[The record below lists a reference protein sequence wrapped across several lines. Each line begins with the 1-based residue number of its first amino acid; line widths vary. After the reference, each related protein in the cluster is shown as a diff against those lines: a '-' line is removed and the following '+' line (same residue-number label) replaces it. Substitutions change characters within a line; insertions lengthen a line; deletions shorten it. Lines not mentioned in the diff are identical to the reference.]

1 MKMRDK
7 RGQVTLFIIIGIVI
21 VALAVLIFLFFPK
34 IQSALGFGEES
45 PSQFLQKC
53 IEDSITESIET
64 LSLQGGS
71 IEPVSYFMHQGERLE
86 YLCYTSE
93 YYLPCIMQRPLLKHH
108 IESEIENNIEEEV
121 SACMIDLKDSF
132 RGKGYSVQGADEGF
146 EVELL
151 PEVVVVTFDSSINL
165 NKGDESLNYDSIRV
179 VVDNNLYEL
188 VSITTSIINWEAT
201 YGDSETTTYMNYYHD
216 LKVEKLKQGEGTTVY
231 ILSNRDS
238 GEKFQFASRSVVFP
252 PGYGASEI

>member
-1 MKMRDK
+1 MEKRDK
-7 RGQVTLFIIIGIVI
+7 RGQVTIFIILGIVV
-21 VALAVLIFLFFPK
+21 VAIAVLVFLFFPK
-34 IQSALGFGEES
+34 IQSTLGFGEES

-53 IEDSITESIET
+53 LEDSVSESAER

-71 IEPVSYFMHQGERLE
+71 IEPENYFMYQGERLE
-86 YLCYTSE
+86 YLCYTSN
-93 YYLPCIMQRPLLKHH
+93 YYLPCVMQRPLLKQH
-108 IESEIENNIEEEV
+108 IESEIEDNIREEV

-132 RGKGYSVQGADEGF
+132 RGKGYNVQGVDEGF
-146 EVELL
+146 NVELL
-151 PEVVVVTFDSSINL
+151 PNVVVASFDSSISL
-165 NKGDESLNYDSIRV
+165 NKGEESINYDSIRV
-179 VVDNNLYEL
+179 VVDSNIYEL
-188 VSITTSIINWEAT
+188 VSIANSILNWEAT

>member
-1 MKMRDK
+1 MEKRDK
-7 RGQVTLFIIIGIVI
+7 RGQVTIFIILGIVI
-21 VALAVLIFLFFPK
+21 VAIAVLVFLFYPQ
-34 IQSALGFGEES
+34 IQSTLGFGEET
-45 PSQFLQKC
+45 PAQFLQKC
-53 IEDSITESIET
+53 IEDKIEESIHS

-71 IEPVSYFMHQGERLE
+71 IEPENYFMYQGERLE
-86 YLCYTSE
+86 YLCYTSN
-93 YYLPCIMQRPLLKHH
+93 YYLPCVMQRPLLKQH
-108 IESEIENNIEEEV
+108 IESEIEDNIREEV